1 VHLRQGGVIAACTYR
16 MRSLYRH
23 SRSIL
28 RKEPSVV
35 RSPVRCQSSEVA
47 QLFNSMSY
55 GPAPEDN
62 ANVDAWLDSHN
73 RRFGMF
79 INNQWVESTSGGTD
93 GGGGG
98 GGGTGSTSSSSSH
111 GEDDEDSTASS
122 SAADAAPATAS
133 SINPATGE
141 FLAETVQATVG
152 DMDAAVA
159 AAKEAFPSW
168 SATTGHERARYLYS
182 IARHLQK
189 HHRLMACLE
198 SVDNGKTIRETRD
211 ADVPLAVRHFYSHAG
226 WAQLMDTEMIEYK
239 PLGVIGQIIPWNFP
253 LLMLAWKVA
262 PAIAMGN
269 TLVIKPA
276 PSTRL
281 SAWLFADILV
291 EAGLP
296 KGVVNIVTGDNDVA
310 AHLVEHPDVDKVA
323 FTGSTGV
330 GKHLRRLTAGTGKKL
345 SLELGGKSPVVVFD
359 SADLDSAVEG
369 LVNAI
374 WFNQGQVCCAGSRL
388 LVQENIAD
396 AFLGK
401 VRARMQTLRLGDS
414 LDKCMDMGAIVDET
428 QRGRIEAL
436 VDIGRE
442 EGADVFQVGCPSD
455 GCYYPPTLITN
466 VQSTSTLVQ
475 EEIFGPVLVAQT
487 FRTPAEGIALA
498 NNTRYGLSA
507 GVWTESVGLAMEAA
521 TAIRAGVI
529 WVNCHNM
536 FDAAAGFGGYKE
548 SGFGREGGK
557 EGLYQYVLPKWA
569 KSKTQGGVIPA
580 VTEAQKSSKWGVPGP
595 ALPGAATSGSSVFGG
610 EQTSGG
616 SNAGLPAID
625 RTAKMYIGGSQKRPD
640 GAYVLSIQTASGE
653 VLSQVGDGNRKD
665 IRDAVEAAHK
675 AAPGWGKRAAYNRS
689 QILYYIAE
697 NLSARQSE
705 FAERIATMTGVT
717 HEEGMKEVTAS
728 IDRLFHYAAYADKY
742 GGVIQETPLYGL
754 TCAIN
759 EPAGVIGICCPE
771 TPSLLGFVSLVAPAV
786 VRGNT
791 VVVIPSEKHPLVATD
806 LYQVLDTSDLPGG
819 VINIVT
825 GQTDVMAK
833 TLVEHQHVDAMWC
846 VNYTTRTCFHFT
858 HGLPKTKC

>member
-1 VHLRQGGVIAACTYR
+1 
-16 MRSLYRH
+16 MRSLCRH
-23 SRSIL
+23 PSRFLVS
-28 RKEPSVV
+28 RKEPLAII
-35 RSPVRCQSSEVA
+35 RCQEKKPVSTQTSSEVVH
-47 QLFNSMSY
+47 LFNSMTY

-79 INNQWVESTSGGTD
+79 INNQWVVSASSAGSEGGEV
-93 GGGGG
+93 
-98 GGGTGSTSSSSSH
+98 
-111 GEDDEDSTASS
+111 GEDSPS
-122 SAADAAPATAS
+122 APATAS
-133 SINPATGE
+133 SINPANGE
-141 FLAETVQATVG
+141 FLAETVQATVE

-159 AAKEAFPSW
+159 AAKAAFPSW
-168 SATTGHERARYLYS
+168 SATSGHERARYLYS

-846 VNYTTRTCFHFT
+846 VN
-858 HGLPKTKC
+858 